1 MSSATVVLTI
11 SLYLVLNLFCCG
23 LKNMSQDQST
33 NTKKLF
39 IIDAMASFYRSFHAM
54 TKSELKRPSD
64 NLPCGAL
71 YGCALFLLRLIEEH
85 DPDYIVVASDSK
97 AKTFRHQSFADYKA
111 HRKPMPE
118 ELVQQ
123 LPYLSELFAAFG
135 LDIIKQDGYEADDI
149 IASISKQS
157 NKKHPQLESYII
169 SGDKDF
175 CQLVD
180 ERTFLFAP
188 KKGGQFEKF
197 TPAEVFNKFSCKP
210 EQIIDMLAIM
220 GDSSDNIPGVAGIG
234 PKGAGKLLQQFKDLD
249 GIYKNLS
256 AISNKRTHKL
266 LKEQQQQAYLSQT
279 LVRLCDSVPVVE
291 NFTLS
296 PFRKILRKN
305 LANKKI
311 AKFFADFE
319 FKSLANRAL
328 ILEKKF
334 GLQEN
339 TPQDSSNNKQLV
351 TTNNN
356 QHADLVEKTSV
367 EDKKNRNYILLDSL
381 EMFDTLRAQ
390 IQNSTS
396 VYVSTVA
403 EQLTHTSNSQDGLCG
418 ISFSYKKNLAYF
430 IPLHQSTQISPQ
442 LIKTL
447 ILELIAKPTSKIIVH
462 DLTNFLKDLD
472 SLGITLET
480 VSITS
485 SKKIFDLQIASYLLE
500 AGAKDYSLD
509 RLSQK
514 YLHIKKTTT
523 SSFPTNS
530 SLSSQDPDLLSYYAC
545 EQADLGFRLYHE
557 VLANKLSQQ
566 GLEEMFFKI
575 ESPLAL
581 LLLEMQTRGISVD
594 HKQLQQIQ
602 ASTQTRLLSLHAKL
616 VAYSNPEAQLNP
628 NSSKQLTQLLF
639 DELKLHKSPKLTGQ
653 LQKTKS
659 GLYSTD
665 QQNLGLLKDTHP
677 IVSTLLEYRHLNKL
691 QGTYIEPLLAGSH
704 KQSSR
709 IHTRFAQ
716 TATATGRLSSLA
728 PNLQNIPIKTPLGKE
743 IRKSFV
749 AQSSDYVLISC
760 DYSQIELRILAHMSK
775 DPLLQEAF
783 FNNRDIHQESAARIF
798 ALPFEQVSE
807 QQRRQAKIINY
818 GIIYGMS
825 AKKLALETSL
835 SNKEAQKF
843 IEQYFASFP
852 QIKLLLTKLKQ
863 SAQRQGF
870 AQTLWGR
877 KRYLYTHEQTDT
889 ASIERLAVNTP
900 IQGSAADLIKKAML
914 NITAILKKHSLDC
927 HMLLQVHDELVFEC
941 HKSSLTQAVKIV
953 QEQMQTA
960 AQLSVPLQAQINWG
974 DNWLEAHP

>member
-1 MSSATVVLTI
+1 
-11 SLYLVLNLFCCG
+11 
-23 LKNMSQDQST
+23 MSQDQST

-85 DPDYIVVASDSK
+85 DPDYIAVASDSK
-97 AKTFRHQSFADYKA
+97 AKTFRHKTFIDYKA

-118 ELVQQ
+118 ELVNQ

-135 LDIIKQDGYEADDI
+135 LDLIKQDGYEADDI
-149 IASISKQS
+149 IACISKQS
-157 NKKHPQLESYII
+157 NKKDPQLEIYII

-197 TPAEVFNKFSCKP
+197 TPTEVFNKFSCRP
-210 EQIIDMLAIM
+210 EQIIDLLAIM

-234 PKGAGKLLQQFKDLD
+234 PKGASKLLQQFNDLD
-249 GIYKNLS
+249 GIYKNL
-256 AISNKRTHKL
+256 AAVSNKRIHKL
-266 LKEQQQQAYLSQT
+266 LKEQQQQAYLSQD
-279 LVRLCDSVPVVE
+279 LVRLCESVPVAE

-296 PFRKILRKN
+296 PFREKLRQN

-311 AKFFADFE
+311 ANFFLDFE
-319 FKSLANRAL
+319 FKSLANRAM
-328 ILEKKF
+328 ILEKKL
-334 GLQEN
+334 GVQTHTPTPSTNKAQLQA
-339 TPQDSSNNKQLV
+339 SSND
-351 TTNNN
+351 
-356 QHADLVEKTSV
+356 QHKDLVEKTST

-381 EMFDTLRAQ
+381 ELFETVRAQ
-390 IQNSTS
+390 IQKSPS
-396 VYVSTVA
+396 VYLSTVA
-403 EQLTHTSNSQDGLCG
+403 EQGSSTANTQASLCG
-418 ISFSYKKNLAYF
+418 ISFSDKKNLAYF
-430 IPLHQSTQISPQ
+430 IPLHQSAQISPQ
-442 LIKTL
+442 LLKDFIF
-447 ILELIAKPTSKIIVH
+447 ELIANPTNELIVH
-462 DLTNFLKDLD
+462 DLATCIKDLS
-472 SLGITLET
+472 SLGIDLEAVRT
-480 VSITS
+480 DSN
-485 SKKIFDLQIASYLLE
+485 KKIFDLQIASYLLE
-500 AGAKDYSLD
+500 AGEKDYSLD

-514 YLHIKKTTT
+514 YLNIKKTTT
-523 SSFPTNS
+523 SSFSTNS
-530 SLSSQDPDLLSYYAC
+530 KLSSQDPDLLSYYAC

-557 VLANKLSQQ
+557 AIVTKLSQQ
-566 GLEEMFFKI
+566 GLADLYFKI

-594 HKQLQQIQ
+594 QKQLQQIQ
-602 ASTQTRLLSLHAKL
+602 ASTHTRLLSLHAKL
-616 VAYSNPEAQLNP
+616 IAYSRPEAQLNP
-628 NSSKQLTQLLF
+628 KSSKQLTQLLF

-665 QQNLGLLKDTHP
+665 QQNLRLLKDTHP
-677 IVSTLLEYRHLNKL
+677 IITLLLEYRHLSKL
-691 QGTYIEPLLAGSH
+691 QGTYIEPLLAGSS
-704 KQSSR
+704 KQGSR

-835 SNKEAQKF
+835 SNKEAQEF
-843 IEQYFASFP
+843 IDHYFASFP
-852 QIKLLLTKLKQ
+852 QIKLLLSELKQ
-863 SAQRQGF
+863 SAQRLGF
-870 AQTLWGR
+870 AKTLWGR
-877 KRYLYTHEQTDT
+877 KRYLYTQDQTDI
-889 ASIERLAVNTP
+889 ASLERLAVNTP

-914 NITAILKKHSLDC
+914 NITAILEKHSLDC

-941 HKSSLTQAVKIV
+941 HKSSLAQAVKIV